1 MLDTETEKYV
11 CGGFMGP
18 PEGRTED
25 SETEGIAHGRG
36 V

>member
-11 CGGFMGP
+11 CGGFMGCL
-18 PEGRTED
+18 EVRSEDNETED
-25 SETEGIAHGRG
+25 IAHGCG

>member
-11 CGGFMGP
+11 CGGFMGR

-25 SETEGIAHGRG
+25 SETEDVSNGRS